1 MNVVVIAAHPD
12 DEILGAGGT
21 LARHARAGADVHA
34 VVVAEGA
41 TSRYADGMVEA
52 LHKSGRRAAEEIG
65 FASIRFMN
73 LPDQRLDTLPL
84 VDVTQQLEATLE
96 ELRPTIVYTHFP
108 GDVNAD
114 HGVVSRAAWTACRPY
129 HLPSLRRFVVF
140 ETPSS
145 TEWGGPGSGA
155 RFEPNLYVDVSG
167 TLDAKLAAIEC
178 YESELRDY
186 PHPRSSR
193 ALRER
198 AAYWGSTVGLNYA
211 EPFRLL
217 REVSQ

>member
-1 MNVVVIAAHPD
+1 MNVVVFAAHPD
-12 DEILGAGGT
+12 DEILGGGGT
-21 LARHARAGADVHA
+21 LALHARAGADVHA
-34 VVVAEGA
+34 VVVADGA
-41 TSRYADGMVEA
+41 TSRYDDGMAEV

-65 FASIRFMN
+65 FASIHFMN

-84 VDVTQQLEATLE
+84 VDVTQQFEGILE
-96 ELRPTIVYTHFP
+96 EIDPTILYTHFP

-114 HGVVSRAAWTACRPY
+114 HGVIARAAWTACRPY
-129 HLPSLRRFVVF
+129 RLPSLHRFVVF

-145 TEWGGPGSGA
+145 TEWAGPGSGA
-155 RFEPNLYVDVSG
+155 SFEPNLYVDITE

-186 PHPRSSR
+186 PHPRSTR

-198 AAYWGSTVGLNYA
+198 AAYWGSTVGLTFA
-211 EPFRLL
+211 EPFRVL
-217 REVSQ
+217 REIIR